1 MSRIA
6 LMPEELANQIAA
18 GEVVERPASVVK
30 ELVENSL
37 DAGAGRIDVD
47 IESGG
52 LGLCRITDDGSGM
65 TQEEAEL
72 CLLRHATSKLRCAE
86 DLFRLQTMGFRGE
99 AMASIASVSR
109 LTLTTRTKDA
119 VAAYRI
125 TTEGGQKKSPSRE
138 VGGSVGTQI
147 EVRDLFFN
155 VPARLKFMKTE
166 STESGHI
173 AETLVRLALA
183 FPGVHFKLRHKGKV
197 TLDLPPHKSPLE
209 RSRAALASRGK
220 GSGVP
225 VLYQAQ
231 ASGDGISIEAHLGAP
246 EDATSTPRNVFLLVN
261 HRFVRDRALLH
272 AAQAGYGELLERGRY
287 PLLVLH
293 LHLDAA
299 TVDVNVH
306 PQKLEVRMASA
317 DTVYSLVRTALRNL
331 CVQAPW
337 LVGVAAPAQKYV
349 VGAAAGPELR
359 LAYAAEGAG
368 PDSRSGADSVATPG
382 PGLPR
387 SGAAPGREAEAGPRL
402 GSVLGDARAPAGDRA
417 RWQSPRSL
425 GSGAAA
431 SAEHQLPLQP
441 QWGAGL
447 AEHRAR
453 LRQAVELYAPTVNR
467 TFAAAEPSALADG
480 DADAAPT
487 DRDARANPDA
497 LPPAADHAAVP
508 QVAPEVPAA
517 LGRMTLSALK
527 YLGQLLGTYL
537 LCEGDGELLLIDQHA
552 AHERV
557 VYERLR
563 RAHAAQPLTAQR
575 LLFPANLELDER
587 RAALLTEHAETLT
600 HLGFEVRPFGGR
612 SFALCAA
619 PDLGAYGRG
628 AQVHRDPERLL
639 RQVLDELEEGGRSD
653 TLRERSDLL
662 LATMACHAAVRAGD
676 PMDATKAQALLLA
689 MDEVDYSPYCPHGR
703 PVLVRMNRA
712 EIERRF
718 GRA

>member
-18 GEVVERPASVVK
+18 GEVVERPSSVVK
-30 ELVENSL
+30 ELVENAL
-37 DAGAGRIDVD
+37 DAGAQRIDVD
-47 IESGG
+47 IENGG
-52 LGLCRITDDGSGM
+52 LALCRITDDGSGM
-65 TQEEAEL
+65 TQEDAEL

-99 AMASIASVSR
+99 ALASIASVAR
-109 LTLTTRTKDA
+109 LTLTTRTRDA

-125 TTEGGQKKSPSRE
+125 TTEAGQKKSPSRE

-147 EVRDLFFN
+147 EVRDLFYN
-155 VPARLKFMKTE
+155 VPARLKFMKSEATE
-166 STESGHI
+166 AGHI
-173 AETLVRLALA
+173 AEALVRLALA
-183 FPGVHFKLRHKGKV
+183 FPGVHFKLRQKGKV

-209 RSRAALASRGK
+209 RSRAALAARGK
-220 GSGVP
+220 GAGAP
-225 VLYQAQ
+225 VLYLAQ
-231 ASGDGISIEAHLGAP
+231 AGGDGIAIEAHLGAP
-246 EDATSTPRNVFLLVN
+246 DDATSTPRNLFLLVN
-261 HRFVRDRALLH
+261 HRFVRDRSLLH

-293 LHLDAA
+293 LNLDAA

-306 PQKLEVRMASA
+306 PQKMEVRMAGA
-317 DTVYSLVRTALRNL
+317 DAVYSLVRTALRNV
-331 CVQAPW
+331 CIQAPW
-337 LVGVAAPAQKYV
+337 LVGVAAAQKYV
-349 VGAAAGPELR
+349 IGGSAGALQEVRPAYGGTGGDVAAARASGFS
-359 LAYAAEGAG
+359 AAEHRDDPPPGSG
-368 PDSRSGADSVATPG
+368 SSGASARTDLQLAS
-382 PGLPR
+382 
-387 SGAAPGREAEAGPRL
+387 SDGPR
-402 GSVLGDARAPAGDRA
+402 
-417 RWQSPRSL
+417 RS
-425 GSGAAA
+425 SGRLTGGT
-431 SAEHQLPLQP
+431 AEHQLPLQP

-453 LRQAVELYAPTVNR
+453 LRQAVELFAPAP
-467 TFAAAEPSALADG
+467 AAAALSDAPSSEPSAADRSES
-480 DADAAPT
+480 AA
-487 DRDARANPDA
+487 A
-497 LPPAADHAAVP
+497 PAADRDSDPAILTT
-508 QVAPEVPAA
+508 APEGMTAA
-517 LGRMTLSALK
+517 IARMNLAGLT

-563 RAHAAQPLTAQR
+563 RAHADAPLTAQR
-575 LLFPANLELDER
+575 LLFPASLELDEG

-639 RQVLDELEEGGRSD
+639 RQVLDELEESGRSD
-653 TLRERSDLL
+653 TLRERGELL

-676 PMDATKAQALLLA
+676 AMDPSRALSLLRA

-703 PVLVRMNRA
+703 PVLVRLNRA